1 MKFAALIAAASAH
14 EIVSETEYKFMA
26 YIGKYGRSYATVA
39 EYKFRLQQYGL
50 RVAEHARHN
59 AMPNQTSTQ
68 GENFLTDRT
77 DAEIKMLNGFKPE
90 MQLGARNETRFDESA
105 INAAGVDWRTKGAVT
120 PVKNQGQC
128 GSCWAFSSTGAL
140 EGAHHLA
147 TGKLVSLSES
157 NLVNCSTKNSGCNG
171 GLMDYAFEYVE
182 TNPIMTEADWPYKP
196 SKEFLGCYLHYKK
209 SEGVATVSKY
219 ADVPRNEPNQLKA
232 ALATGPVSV
241 AIEADKAAFQQY
253 TGGVI
258 TGSACGTQLDHG
270 VLAVGWGTDATAG
283 DYFIVKN
290 SWGPSWG
297 DNGYVKIGAASGA
310 GVCGINQSA
319 SIPTTN

>member
-1 MKFAALIAAASAH
+1 MKFAALIGATAAH
-14 EIVSETEYKFMA
+14 ELIDQTEYKFMA
-26 YIGKYGRSYATVA
+26 FIGKEGRSYATVE
-39 EYKFRLQQYGL
+39 EYKFRLAQYSL

-59 AMPNQTSTQ
+59 SEEGQTSTQ

-77 DAEIKMLNGFKPE
+77 DYEIKMLNGYK
-90 MQLGARNETRFDESA
+90 ASNETKTYTQFDE
-105 INAAGVDWRTKGAVT
+105 INAGTPVDWRAKGAVT

-128 GSCWAFSSTGAL
+128 GSCWAFSTTGSL

-171 GLMDYAFEYVE
+171 GLMDLAFEYVE
-182 TNPIMTEADWPYKP
+182 TNPLMTEAAWPYQA
-196 SKEFLGCYLHYKK
+196 SKEFLGCWRNYKK
-209 SEGVATVSKY
+209 ADGVVTVSKY
-219 ADVPRNEPNQLKA
+219 ADVTPNQPNQLKA

-241 AIEADKAAFQQY
+241 AIEADKSAFNQY

-283 DYFIVKN
+283 DYIIVKN

-297 DNGYVKIGAASGA
+297 EEGFVKIGVAAGA
-310 GVCGINQSA
+310 GVCGIN
-319 SIPTTN
+319 